1 MKTLL
6 ALGVASALVLAPVVA
21 FADEATAP
29 PSPNAPSTPGNG
41 PAKDA
46 PAVMHHH
53 HHHHHHHHVMK
64 PMKPVKHHKMAP
76 KKMDDKKM
84 DKPADA
90 PK

>member
-1 MKTLL
+1 MKKTLL
-6 ALGVASALVLAPVVA
+6 ALGVASALVLAPALA
-21 FADEATAP
+21 FADEATNP

-41 PAKDA
+41 PSPA
-46 PAVMHHH
+46 PAPMHH

-64 PMKPVKHHKMAP
+64 PMKPAKHHSM

-84 DKPADA
+84 DKPAEA